1 VIEPD
6 ATAPP
11 PLRTRAE
18 VEAEIA
24 RLAQMLGEAEGVAIP
39 QVEVDDAGYHVV
51 VHSNAREVLRDTTGD
66 FDELLYWVFAGVTH
80 QLAFARARAQARPG
94 DGADPRRAAFARQL
108 ELLTRLGP
116 DMAAR
121 REAEI
126 RRILESAP
134 YRDRPGGRS

>member
-1 VIEPD
+1 MHES
-6 ATAPP
+6 APP
-11 PLRTRAE
+11 APHPLRPRAE
-18 VEAEIA
+18 VDAAIA
-24 RLAQMLGEAEGVAIP
+24 RLEQVLAEALGEAPAIVLP

-51 VHSNAREVLRDTTGD
+51 VHTSASEILRDSTTD

-80 QLAFARARAQARPG
+80 RLAFAYAQAHAV

-108 ELLTRLGP
+108 ALLALLAP
-116 DMAAR
+116 EMAAR

-134 YRDRPGGRS
+134 YRD